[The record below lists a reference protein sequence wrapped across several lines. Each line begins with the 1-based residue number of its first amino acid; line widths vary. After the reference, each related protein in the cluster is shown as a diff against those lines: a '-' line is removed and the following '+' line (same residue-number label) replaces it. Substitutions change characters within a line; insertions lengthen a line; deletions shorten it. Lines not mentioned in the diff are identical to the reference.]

1 MQDPG
6 RIIIRSGY
14 EKSQFQQNFNCNL
27 NILSTT
33 HFTLCRL
40 KEIFCNKTR
49 MFLFGLN
56 NSL

>member
-40 KEIFCNKTR
+40 KEIFCNK
-49 MFLFGLN
+49 N
-56 NSL
+56 KNVSNSL